1 MNSDTGK
8 EEQRPDPAS
17 ESKDDVAKSAV
28 GTEAKRKGGIDSAKR
43 QAERDWEDSAKES
56 GD

>member
-1 MNSDTGK
+1 MKTETPKGEPRSQGTPKSDKPGT
-8 EEQRPDPAS
+8 
-17 ESKDDVAKSAV
+17 KSGT
-28 GTEAKRKGGIDSAKR
+28 GTEAERMGGIEPARR